1 MNSTSEYQNIY
12 ANRKF
17 KDSLFRMVFK
27 AKKDLLD
34 LYNAING
41 TSYTNIEDLEIN
53 TLDNALYLTI
63 KNDISFMIGCTI
75 NLYEHQSSYNPNMPL
90 RGMVYFGQLFSK
102 YT

>member
-1 MNSTSEYQNIY
+1 MNNTSEYQNIY

-17 KDSLFRMVFK
+17 KDSLFRMVFN

-41 TSYTNIEDLEIN
+41 TSYTNTADLEIN

-63 KNDISFMIGCTI
+63 KNDISFM
-75 NLYEHQSSYNPNMPL
+75 
-90 RGMVYFGQLFSK
+90 
-102 YT
+102 